1 MITIKKNT
9 LVINPWG
16 GLCNRMQAMDSAIAL
31 SLSIGKQLHV
41 LWYKDR
47 TFNCDF
53 SQLFVVPPQIAHLE
67 QISLQTLRGRIR
79 HRLLKAFG
87 PMMYDTFYDNRKIAT
102 LNKAH
107 YDYKRLAGQN
117 SIYISTY
124 LNFYPSLQPFRFFK
138 PVAGIR
144 TAVRE
149 LTGAFT
155 DNTVGVHIRRSDN
168 RMATQHSPISGF
180 IELMRLE
187 LANDPATRFFLAT
200 DSPDVEEHLEA
211 IFPDRITIHPKKS
224 LDRNV
229 PEAIQDALV
238 DLLCLAATRKL
249 IGSYWSTFTN
259 AAAAIGGIE
268 SVIVHEV

>member
-1 MITIKKNT
+1 
-9 LVINPWG
+9 
-16 GLCNRMQAMDSAIAL
+16 
-31 SLSIGKQLHV
+31 
-41 LWYKDR
+41 
-47 TFNCDF
+47 
-53 SQLFVVPPQIAHLE
+53 
-67 QISLQTLRGRIR
+67 
-79 HRLLKAFG
+79 
-87 PMMYDTFYDNRKIAT
+87 
-102 LNKAH
+102 
-107 YDYKRLAGQN
+107 
-117 SIYISTY
+117 
-124 LNFYPSLQPFRFFK
+124 
-138 PVAGIR
+138 
-144 TAVRE
+144 
-149 LTGAFT
+149 
-155 DNTVGVHIRRSDN
+155 
-168 RMATQHSPISGF
+168 
-180 IELMRLE
+180 MRLE